1 MKPIFFVI
9 ILFLSPA
16 LVAQTSTPTGYRYG
30 RTTGKL
36 PALGYGM
43 GADRLGG
50 AKMGYIDT
58 NVLLKVIDS
67 TNDLYTVQLSKL
79 HTAFLEKIYLKADT
93 ASPLK
98 KPFYLTGSFLAKGD
112 SAFDYLNINLEEK
125 LPYKTWMEINPA
137 RIVVD
142 IYGVQSNTN
151 WVTQLSSLKAIKN
164 VYYQQVEDDIVRVTI
179 ELNHQQHWGYNLSYK
194 NKTLVVKV
202 KRQPALLDIRK
213 MIIAIDAG
221 HGGTNT
227 GAGGVLLKASE
238 KEQTLLFAKALE
250 QSLKKI
256 GVKNIIMTRNSDTSI
271 ENKDRI
277 IFLQEK
283 NPDLL
288 ISLHLNSS
296 TKSDIKGVSTYYKHI
311 GFRPLSQPILKRM
324 MELKLEEFGNIGHF
338 NFALNAPTDFPNCLV
353 EIAFLSNEADEKRIV
368 NPLFKKE
375 VASKIQL
382 GIKDWLKSLSPDFN
396 PSTHGKKLK

>member
-1 MKPIFFVI
+1 
-9 ILFLSPA
+9 
-16 LVAQTSTPTGYRYG
+16 
-30 RTTGKL
+30 
-36 PALGYGM
+36 
-43 GADRLGG
+43 
-50 AKMGYIDT
+50 
-58 NVLLKVIDS
+58 
-67 TNDLYTVQLSKL
+67 
-79 HTAFLEKIYLKADT
+79 
-93 ASPLK
+93 
-98 KPFYLTGSFLAKGD
+98 
-112 SAFDYLNINLEEK
+112 
-125 LPYKTWMEINPA
+125 
-137 RIVVD
+137 
-142 IYGVQSNTN
+142 
-151 WVTQLSSLKAIKN
+151 
-164 VYYQQVEDDIVRVTI
+164 
-179 ELNHQQHWGYNLSYK
+179 
-194 NKTLVVKV
+194 
-202 KRQPALLDIRK
+202 

-227 GAGGVLLKASE
+227 GTSGVLLKASE

-296 TKSDIKGVSTYYKHI
+296 TKADIKGVSTYYKHI

-382 GIKDWLKSLSPDFN
+382 GIKDWLKSLSPNFN
-396 PSTHGKKLK
+396 PSTHGKQLK